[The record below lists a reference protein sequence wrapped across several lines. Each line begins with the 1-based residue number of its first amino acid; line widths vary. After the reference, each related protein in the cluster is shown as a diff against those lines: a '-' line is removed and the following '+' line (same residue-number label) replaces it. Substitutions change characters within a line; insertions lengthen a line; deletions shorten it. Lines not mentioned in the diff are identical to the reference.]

1 MSGAATLPAAVAAEQ
16 RRSLKA
22 GGGFSCLL
30 SRSDRTGAC
39 HAARCAVAALCA
51 GHAGARAEG
60 ESHFT
65 VKIVSEKFVGAN
77 RVARHRMVYDVLKP
91 LFDDGLHALAIEAKT
106 PSEV

>member
-1 MSGAATLPAAVAAEQ
+1 MEQLLTNHFAPSSLAVIDD
-16 RRSLKA
+16 
-22 GGGFSCLL
+22 
-30 SRSDRTGAC
+30 SRK
-39 HAARCAVAALCA
+39 HA

-91 LFDDGLHALAIEAKT
+91 LFDEGLHALAIEAKT
-106 PSEV
+106 AEEV